1 MSKCSTIKQGK
12 IDQNIMLLVSYE
24 LIFYYLSY
32 FFEFIIFWFQVFK
45 CIAKICFSL
54 ISWHKWNWIF
64 FWNKIES
71 DPKNPSV
78 KVSSHV
84 LLVISCSIAKIFFL
98 NVFSGNW
105 AEITIKA
112 LLQTPFSHEFLRS
125 IPRQLIDELAKM
137 DKLNAKGKKL
147 LLNIKI

>member
-1 MSKCSTIKQGK
+1 MSNCSTIKQGK

-84 LLVISCSIAKIFFL
+84 LLVISCSIAKIFVLKCIF
-98 NVFSGNW
+98 
-105 AEITIKA
+105 
-112 LLQTPFSHEFLRS
+112 
-125 IPRQLIDELAKM
+125 RQLDR
-137 DKLNAKGKKL
+137 NYNKGTFTNPIFAWVFKKHS
-147 LLNIKI
+147 